1 MTSLP
6 PVQQNGV
13 KSILILLI
21 KIILVTV
28 VLYFLYL
35 QLETN
40 WTDIKNY
47 DWAIASPVKML
58 LSVVVALISLFL
70 FSSTWSLIV
79 RGFGD
84 RLTLPVAFKISYISN
99 LGRYIPGKIWQL
111 FGIIYFAREYG
122 LSAEKATA
130 SFIISQI
137 FMSASSLLILAIAA
151 QIEPLII
158 VDQIRILGDK
168 FTILFTTGMTL
179 ISLSIIIW
187 PNRIISVGN
196 FVLKKLRRPELTFAM
211 DKKVA
216 PIVFAGYCVAWIF
229 YGVAF
234 WLLVQSIFPQA
245 ELSLIS
251 AIGIFAGAYQ
261 IGYLFLFAPGG
272 IGPRELIMSQ
282 MLMPF
287 LPGVA
292 PIVAILARLWTI
304 VIEIAATG
312 LSLTVRK

>member
-1 MTSLP
+1 
-6 PVQQNGV
+6 
-13 KSILILLI
+13 
-21 KIILVTV
+21 
-28 VLYFLYL
+28 
-35 QLETN
+35 
-40 WTDIKNY
+40 
-47 DWAIASPVKML
+47 
-58 LSVVVALISLFL
+58 
-70 FSSTWSLIV
+70 
-79 RGFGD
+79 
-84 RLTLPVAFKISYISN
+84 
-99 LGRYIPGKIWQL
+99 
-111 FGIIYFAREYG
+111 
-122 LSAEKATA
+122 
-130 SFIISQI
+130 
-137 FMSASSLLILAIAA
+137 
-151 QIEPLII
+151 
-158 VDQIRILGDK
+158 
-168 FTILFTTGMTL
+168 MTL

-196 FVLKKLRRPELTFAM
+196 YVLKKLRRPELTFAM

-229 YGVAF
+229 YGTAF
-234 WLLVQSIFPQA
+234 WLLIQSIFPQA
-245 ELSLIS
+245 GLSLIS

-292 PIVAILARLWTI
+292 PIIAILARLWTI